1 MTVYDI
7 LVICSFRHR
16 GLKLFFERGDHRFIG
31 TDLVDRVEVM
41 LAQLDVAVTVDAMR
55 IPNYRLHALK
65 GELKGYWSVT
75 VKGNWRIIFRFEDG
89 NVHNVELLDYH

>member
-7 LVICSFRHR
+7 LAICSFRHR
-16 GLKLFFERGDHRFIG
+16 GLKLFFERGDPRFFR

-41 LAQLDVAVTVDAMR
+41 LAQLEVAVTVDAMR

-65 GELKGYWSVT
+65 GELKGYWSVK
-75 VKGNWRIIFRFEDG
+75 VKGNWRIVFRFVGG
-89 NVHNVELLDYH
+89 NVHDVELIDYH